1 MHQIEGGITAPD
13 GFVANG
19 VHCGIKRQRK
29 DLALVATDR
38 PCAAAGVFT
47 TNKAAAACVAISKA
61 HLADETAQAIVVTSG
76 NANCCTGERGYEDA
90 MRIVEAIAQ
99 ALGCRPGDVLHA
111 STGPIGKYL
120 PTDAVLDAV
129 PALVD
134 GASASGAQAAAEAI
148 LTTDTGAKE
157 FACRL
162 AVEGQAI
169 TIGAMAKGAGM
180 IEPNMRTMLAFI
192 TTDAVVDRAFMQ
204 RSLQDAAAR
213 TFNRITIDGDQSTND
228 MVLMLANG
236 RAGNDEIN
244 GDLGAAPFQ
253 EALATTCSALAKRI
267 VQDGEGATK
276 FIEVVVRGAAS
287 DADAEA
293 AARAVAN
300 STLLKCAL
308 HGGSPNWGRVMAA
321 LGASDVTF
329 DVEHVD
335 IALGDVVVMRSGMP
349 AEHDAARLAEVMA
362 GKEIQV
368 TASLN
373 EGSGRSVIWTCDL
386 SPEYVKINM

>member
-1 MHQIEGGITAPD
+1 MHQIEGGITAPG
-13 GFVANG
+13 GFIANG
-19 VHCGIKRQRK
+19 VHCGIKRQRA

-38 PCAAAGVFT
+38 SCRAAGVFT
-47 TNKAAAACVAISKA
+47 TNKAAAVCVAISKA
-61 HLADETAQAIVVTSG
+61 HLADGTAQAIVVTSG

-90 MRIVEAIAQ
+90 MRIVEATAQ

-111 STGPIGKYL
+111 STGPIAKYL

-129 PALVD
+129 PALVE
-134 GASASGAQAAAEAI
+134 GAAASGAHAAAEAI
-148 LTTDTGAKE
+148 LTTDTRTKE
-157 FACRL
+157 FAFRFT
-162 AVEGQAI
+162 VEGQTI

-192 TTDAVVDRAFMQ
+192 TTDAVVDGAFMQ
-204 RSLQDAAAR
+204 RSLQEAAAR

-244 GDLGAAPFQ
+244 GDFGAAPFQ
-253 EALATTCSALAKRI
+253 EALGATCSALAKMI

-287 DADAEA
+287 EADAEV

-300 STLLKCAL
+300 STLVKCAL

-321 LGASDVTF
+321 LGASEVTF
-329 DVEHVD
+329 DVEHVEM
-335 IALGDVVVMRSGMP
+335 ALGDVVVMRSGMP
-349 AEHDAARLAEVMA
+349 AEHDGARLGEVMA
-362 GKEIQV
+362 GDEV
-368 TASLN
+368 RVSVSLN
-373 EGSGRSVIWTCDL
+373 EGTGRSVIWTCDL
-386 SPEYVKINM
+386 SPEYVRINM

>member
-1 MHQIEGGITAPD
+1 MDQIDGGITAPD

-19 VHCGIKRQRK
+19 VHCGIKRERK

-61 HLADETAQAIVVTSG
+61 HLAGGTAQAIVVASG
-76 NANCCTGERGYEDA
+76 NANCCTGERGYQDA
-90 MRIVEAIAQ
+90 MRIVEATAQ
-99 ALGCRPGDVLHA
+99 ALGCQPGDVLHA

-120 PTDAVLDAV
+120 PADAVVGAV
-129 PALVD
+129 PGLVE
-134 GASASGAQAAAEAI
+134 GASANGAQAAAEAI
-148 LTTDTGAKE
+148 LTTDTRTKE
-157 FACRL
+157 FSCRFT
-162 AVEGQAI
+162 VDGQAI

-192 TTDAVVDRAFMQ
+192 TTDAAVDGAFMQ
-204 RSLQDAAAR
+204 RSLQEAVAS

-236 RAGNDEIN
+236 RAGNEEIN
-244 GDLGAAPFQ
+244 GKYGAAVFQ
-253 EALATTCSALAKRI
+253 EALTTMCGALAKMI

-287 DADAEA
+287 DAEAET
-293 AARAVAN
+293 AARVVAN

-308 HGGSPNWGRVMAA
+308 YQTGAGLQLRLARRRLRSISSTSRSRSAA
-321 LGASDVTF
+321 LSSCGRACPPSTTRRASQT
-329 DVEHVD
+329 
-335 IALGDVVVMRSGMP
+335 
-349 AEHDAARLAEVMA
+349 
-362 GKEIQV
+362 
-368 TASLN
+368 
-373 EGSGRSVIWTCDL
+373 
-386 SPEYVKINM
+386 